1 MIDVV
6 IRVNGVPRRV
16 PGDISLAAALWRLD
30 QPTFRRDASGAP
42 RAPLCAMG
50 ICYECRVTVDGV
62 TGVRACLVPVREG
75 LAVEVPHD

>member
-16 PGDISLAAALWRLD
+16 PGDITLAAALWRLD
-30 QPTFRRDASGAP
+30 QWTFRRDQHDAP

-62 TGVRACLVPVREG
+62 TGVRACLVQVREG
-75 LAVEVPHD
+75 LTVEVPHD

>member
-16 PGDISLAAALWRLD
+16 PGDISLAAALWRLG
-30 QPTFRRDASGAP
+30 QPTFRRDSTGAP

-50 ICYECRVTVDGV
+50 VCYECRVTVDGV
-62 TGVRACLVPVREG
+62 AGVRACLVEVREG